1 MKATFLTLRVIHAGI
16 LLGPLGFLGVGLLIP
31 RETAPQPV
39 LMYVGIAAAL
49 AAGFL
54 SLVLP
59 RLVLAQFESGSS
71 DVPIKRRVVAY
82 QSAKIV
88 QWGVVEA
95 ATLFNGVVFFLS
107 GSEFSG
113 GFMVGLI
120 GLLVF
125 QRPSV
130 AECARL
136 CGTAEARL
144 EEE

>member
-1 MKATFLTLRVIHAGI
+1 MKATFLTLRIIHAGI

-31 RETAPQPV
+31 RQTAPQPE
-39 LMYVGIAAAL
+39 LMYAGIAAGL

-59 RLVLAQFESGSS
+59 RLMLAQFEGGTS

-107 GSEFSG
+107 RSEFSG

-120 GLLVF
+120 GLLAF
-125 QRPSV
+125 LRPSA

-136 CGTAEARL
+136 CGASEARL
-144 EEE
+144 DEE